1 MEGRKGDGMNMVYKH
16 ENLIRQFQHYEQQIR
31 KLAATN
37 PEFDELGTEY
47 ETLREHIHEL
57 EASGDVGPD
66 YTDLCNRRDDLQET
80 LVIMM
85 QEAESA

>member
-1 MEGRKGDGMNMVYKH
+1 MVYKQ
-16 ENLIRQFQHYEQQIR
+16 ENLIRQFQRYEQQIR
-31 KLAATN
+31 KLAASS
-37 PEFDELGTEY
+37 PEFDDLATEY
-47 ETLREHIHEL
+47 ETLREKIHEL

-85 QEAESA
+85 QESESA

>member
-1 MEGRKGDGMNMVYKH
+1 MVYKQ
-16 ENLIRQFQHYEQQIR
+16 ENLIRQFQGYEQQIL
-31 KLAATN
+31 KLAASS
-37 PEFDELGTEY
+37 PEFDNLATEY
-47 ETLREHIHEL
+47 ETLREKIHEL

-85 QEAESA
+85 QESESA

>member
-1 MEGRKGDGMNMVYKH
+1 MNMAYKH

-37 PEFDELGTEY
+37 PEFDELATEY
-47 ETLREHIHEL
+47 ETLREQIHEL

-85 QEAESA
+85 QEAESV

>member
-1 MEGRKGDGMNMVYKH
+1 MVYKQ
-16 ENLIRQFQHYEQQIR
+16 ENLIRQFQGYEQQIR
-31 KLAATN
+31 KLAASS
-37 PEFDELGTEY
+37 PEFEDLATEY
-47 ETLREHIHEL
+47 ERLREKIHEL

-85 QEAESA
+85 QESESA

>member
-1 MEGRKGDGMNMVYKH
+1 MAHKH
-16 ENLIRQFQHYEQQIR
+16 DNLIRQFHRYERQIR
-31 KLAATN
+31 ELAVSD
-37 PEFDELGTEY
+37 PEFDDLAAEY
-47 ETLREHIHEL
+47 ENLCVEIHQL

-85 QEAESA
+85 QKAEGS

>member
-1 MEGRKGDGMNMVYKH
+1 MAYKH
-16 ENLIRQFQHYEQQIR
+16 DNLIRQFQQYEQQIR
-31 KLAATN
+31 KLAASSS
-37 PEFDELGTEY
+37 EFDDLATEY
-47 ETLREHIHEL
+47 EMLREKIHDL

-80 LVIMM
+80 LVVMM

>member
-1 MEGRKGDGMNMVYKH
+1 MVHKH
-16 ENLIRQFQHYEQQIR
+16 DSLIRQFQRYERQIR
-31 KLAATN
+31 ELAGSD
-37 PEFDELGTEY
+37 PEFDGLAAEY
-47 ETLREHIHEL
+47 ENLCEEIHKL

-85 QEAESA
+85 QKAESS